1 MKIAVCAAGADSAS
15 PVHGHFSSAP
25 WLLIHDD
32 AAGTW
37 QAIANSGEH
46 VNGQCAGGRL
56 AAMLSGL
63 GVTALVTG
71 QCGAGALAALGAA
84 QIGVYR
90 AEGVTAGESVRQ
102 IRSTTLPRMKDAC
115 AHESHTH
122 GGQCGHHE

>member
-1 MKIAVCAAGADSAS
+1 MKIAVCSAGPDSAS

-37 QAIANSGEH
+37 QAIANTGEH

-56 AAMLSGL
+56 ATMLRGL
-63 GVTALVTG
+63 GVTALATG

-90 AEGVTAGESVRQ
+90 AAGLTATEVVQQ
-102 IRSTTLPRMKDAC
+102 IQSSSLPLLQEIC
-115 AHESHTH
+115 AHGAHSHN
-122 GGQCGHHE
+122 GECGHHE